1 MWNLTIW
8 KIPQSCWEC
17 NLQSQYDCKGWP
29 SFGNYPYKKYHNL
42 IENVLYNLNMIAKV
56 DHYVIMENTTI
67 SLRMHFTISIRL
79 QRLTNNLKMCQLGKP
94 SIKKMVKLGKKSKLN
109 IQSKLSK
116 FGKKPLEVWTF
127 SHVPPFFYWR
137 LPLYMLKWKIPQS
150 CWECSLQ
157 SQYDCKG
164 WPTIWK
170 CVNWGSLH

>member
-8 KIPQSCWEC
+8 KIPQSSWEC

-29 SFGNYPYKKYHNL
+29 SFGNYPYGKYHNL

-67 SLRMHFTISIRL
+67 SLRMHFTISIQL

-116 FGKKPLEVWTF
+116 FGKKLLKFGLFPMFHHLLKASIIYVIMENTTILLGMQFTISIWLQ
-127 SHVPPFFYWR
+127 R
-137 LPLYMLKWKIPQS
+137 LTNNLKMCQLWKPS
-150 CWECSLQ
+150 
-157 SQYDCKG
+157 
-164 WPTIWK
+164 
-170 CVNWGSLH
+170 

>member
-94 SIKKMVKLGKKSKLN
+94 SIKKWWNLGKSPNLISSLN
-109 IQSKLSK
+109 FRSLEKNLWK
-116 FGKKPLEVWTF
+116 FGLFPMF
-127 SHVPPFFYWR
+127 HHFFTEGFHY
-137 LPLYMLKWKIPQS
+137 I
-150 CWECSLQ
+150 C
-157 SQYDCKG
+157 
-164 WPTIWK
+164 
-170 CVNWGSLH
+170 